1 MATKA
6 TDTDQVRRLR
16 AQLRDAKTKGPLRSR
31 LELAAK
37 KGAPAFVGGGVIG
50 YTEEMWGP
58 ERGAQVTA
66 AMGLGGLAALV
77 LLSPN
82 SDSIV
87 GVVLEGATAS
97 GMATMAREHGA
108 TLARYT
114 RVKKAEAELRA
125 EMAREPQAIDDVND
139 RETLDNET
147 TTNNEERVTA

>member
-37 KGAPAFVGGGVIG
+37 K
-50 YTEEMWGP
+50 
-58 ERGAQVTA
+58 A

-125 EMAREPQAIDDVND
+125 EMAREPQAIDEVND
-139 RETLDNET
+139 RQTLDNET